1 MKAID
6 SHEIRTEIRK
16 DNHLVY
22 LAEQDASATGKT
34 ALLSE
39 DRLFRLASHFG
50 PTLWPHVVSLETTC
64 HEILSSIKK
73 KVQKYFLPTSQECWK
88 D

>member
-1 MKAID
+1 MTTLKAIN

-39 DRLFRLASHFG
+39 D
-50 PTLWPHVVSLETTC
+50 
-64 HEILSSIKK
+64 
-73 KVQKYFLPTSQECWK
+73 
-88 D
+88 